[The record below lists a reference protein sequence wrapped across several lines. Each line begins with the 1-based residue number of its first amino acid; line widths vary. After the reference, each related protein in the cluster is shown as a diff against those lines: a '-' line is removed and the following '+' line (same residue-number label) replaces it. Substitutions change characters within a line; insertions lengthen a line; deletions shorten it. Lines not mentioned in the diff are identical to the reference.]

1 MARSRSSSPKT
12 LWWLAAPALAV
23 AALYAWLSTLP
34 VVPPNDAPV
43 FYPALIIYHFTA
55 TALATGLALV
65 AMLVF
70 GMWLPMALGR
80 RPRWL
85 VAGLAVLLALGASG
99 LACWGALPQTFTP
112 HRHVDRETLNG
123 QVYQLGLRA
132 KLADETYAYV
142 LCTCDGSGLFCHCRD
157 LTPTTA
163 DDVNERP
170 DLVVVDAAANR
181 LAVKVGET
189 TVYEFTP

>member
-1 MARSRSSSPKT
+1 
-12 LWWLAAPALAV
+12 LWWLALPAVGL
-23 AALYAWLSTLP
+23 AALYAWLGTLP
-34 VVPPNDAPV
+34 VVPADGAAV
-43 FYPALIIYHFTA
+43 FYPALILYHFTA
-55 TALATGLALV
+55 TAFATGVALV

-70 GMWLPMALGR
+70 GLWLPMALGR

-85 VAGLAVLLALGASG
+85 VAALAVLLALGASG

-112 HRHVDRETLNG
+112 YRHVDRETYNG

-132 KLADETYAYV
+132 VLADSEYHYV

-157 LTPTTA
+157 LTATTA
-163 DDVNERP
+163 EAVTALPE
-170 DLVVVDAAANR
+170 LVVDAAANR
-181 LAVKVGET
+181 MAVKVGET